1 MKRLEYLLRGLG
13 FLASANGKA
22 TVVSPDLSSEH
33 LRILAEIG
41 LADCFYDPQHSEAVL
56 VRRRR
61 KSFPYG
67 FHVLSEEETFST
79 KKEDDISRLEE
90 YAKKISQRFLP
101 VDREDLQHF
110 QALSK
115 RLSPNKLV
123 QYLEAESTP
132 PRSAE
137 GTEWSRPFS
146 DDQEIIERKKEPKSL
161 LGSLLGKI
169 GLGSRQS
176 QQLVL
181 RRYQKLVDAIAKIEG
196 TQPDVAFLRNAK
208 SHIAIFTGTLGYDH
222 IPSARGLAGPLAL
235 EEALERGIHVELMF
249 GPTVCISKT
258 DDHKL
263 EEYFGEEYAL
273 SNERRVRLELT
284 TEITRRQN
292 GTAYI
297 NPEQVEESARLL
309 CQVAEEAV
317 TVSPILSDPARILL
331 GKAFEQT
338 HNPEYLMALNR
349 VLMYRGRYDHA
360 AKALEI
366 VRDEFKSITGTNSTE
381 TKAEFF
387 IYLTDA
393 YFRLGKLEQ
402 ATETVQEALQAAP
415 ENHLAH
421 LFAGGINQVK
431 GDYAAARH
439 SLERAVELAPDVKI
453 SQQFLER
460 TKRVQQLL

>member
-1 MKRLEYLLRGLG
+1 MKKLDYLLQGLG
-13 FLASANGKA
+13 FLATANGKA

-33 LRILAEIG
+33 LRVLAEIG

-79 KKEDDISRLEE
+79 KKESDILRLEE
-90 YAKKISQRFLP
+90 HAQKFSQRFLP
-101 VDREDLQHF
+101 VDREDVQHL

-115 RLSPNKLV
+115 RLSPHKLV
-123 QYLEAESTP
+123 QYLEAETTSP
-132 PRSAE
+132 KS
-137 GTEWSRPFS
+137 TEWNPPFPIG
-146 DDQEIIERKKEPKSL
+146 EELIEEKREPESWFR
-161 LGSLLGKI
+161 SLLGKI
-169 GLGSRQS
+169 GLGS

-181 RRYQKLVDAIAKIEG
+181 HRYQKLVDALAKIEG
-196 TQPDVAFLRNAK
+196 TQSDVAFLRKIK
-208 SHIAIFTGTLGYDH
+208 SHLAIFTGTLGYDH

-249 GPTVCISKT
+249 GPYLCIGKT

-273 SNERRVRLELT
+273 SDGQRVRLELT
-284 TEITRRQN
+284 TETTRRQN

-349 VLMYRGRYDHA
+349 VLMYRGRYADA
-360 AKALEI
+360 AKALKI
-366 VRDEFKSITGTNSTE
+366 VHDEFKKSIDNPGIKS
-381 TKAEFF
+381 EFCL
-387 IYLTDA
+387 YLTDA

-402 ATETVQEALQAAP
+402 AQEAVQEALQAAP
-415 ENHLAH
+415 ENHIAH
-421 LFAGGINQVK
+421 LFVGTINQVK
-431 GDYAAARH
+431 GEYAAARH

-453 SQQFLER
+453 TQQFLER